1 MKLETAKKIAHDFM
15 EQISPFCLRTESAGS
30 VRRGKSEIQDI
41 DICAIPKALFGLKT
55 VMDRQHYIRGR
66 FPSRNSQIKFKGEKI
81 DIFWCSRE
89 NWGNIFL
96 IRTGPWEF
104 SKWIMG
110 TRARIRGLI
119 HNEGYLWR
127 GSERLCCL
135 EEKDVFEAVGL
146 PYIEPNER
154 LGRGENDA
162 GNF

>member
-1 MKLETAKKIAHDFM
+1 LKLETAKKIAHDFM

-30 VRRGKSEIQDI
+30 VRRGELEIQDI

-55 VMDRQHYIRGR
+55 VMDRQHYIKGR

-96 IRTGPWEF
+96 IRTGDWEF

-110 TRARIRGLI
+110 TKTREVGLRQR
-119 HNEGYLWR
+119 EGYLWR
-127 GSERLCCL
+127 G
-135 EEKDVFEAVGL
+135 
-146 PYIEPNER
+146 NER
-154 LGRGENDA
+154 LSCPEEVDVFKLLEMDFIEPKDRVFGEITKQ
-162 GNF
+162 GCL